1 MMKVAG
7 RHCFGLGLIM
17 SLMVLALDQW
27 SKWLIVTK
35 LVTPDAPVVE
45 VFPFFHIVM
54 VWNHGISFGM
64 FAAFRQPMLLTAFSV
79 IIVGM
84 LLIWLHKNTLPHM
97 AVALGMVIGGAVG
110 NMWDRLHYGAVVD
123 FLDFN
128 LEGYHWPAFNI
139 ADSAIFI
146 GVVLL
151 SLSSMF
157 TDISEKPTL
166 APKEPNV

>member
-1 MMKVAG
+1 MKIQAK
-7 RHCFGLGLIM
+7 HCFPLGLVVA
-17 SLMVLALDQW
+17 LLVLALDQG

-35 LVTPDAPVVE
+35 MVSPEAPVVE
-45 VFPFFHIVM
+45 VFPFFHLVM

-64 FAAFRQPMLLTAFSV
+64 FAAFRQPMLLTALSV
-79 IIVGM
+79 LIVGM
-84 LLIWLHKNTLPHM
+84 LLIWLHKNTSGLV
-97 AVALGMVIGGAVG
+97 AGALGCVIGGAVG

-128 LEGYHWPAFNI
+128 LMGYHWPAFNI
-139 ADSAIFI
+139 ADSSIFI

-157 TDISEKPTL
+157 TDVANKPTM
-166 APKEPNV
+166 APKEPLL